1 MCKQTQMMRMHVGV
15 VVCEK
20 LKEDVQGTMLTLRQE
35 RQGLLA
41 QTRHA

>member
-1 MCKQTQMMRMHVGV
+1 MCKQTQMSMHVGDAV
-15 VVCEK
+15 SEK
-20 LKEDVQGTMLTLRQE
+20 LKQDVQGATLTLRQE

>member
-1 MCKQTQMMRMHVGV
+1 MCKQTQMSMHVGDAV
-15 VVCEK
+15 SEK
-20 LKEDVQGTMLTLRQE
+20 LKQVQGATLTLRQE